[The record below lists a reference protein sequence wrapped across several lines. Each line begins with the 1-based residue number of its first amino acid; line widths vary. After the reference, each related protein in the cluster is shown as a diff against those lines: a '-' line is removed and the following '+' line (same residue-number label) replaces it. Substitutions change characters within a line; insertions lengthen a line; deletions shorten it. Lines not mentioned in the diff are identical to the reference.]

1 MSCQRKLCLQ
11 EPPLVSLEVPTLFV
25 STKQDPHAGSLLEV
39 RSRMRRA
46 PDVRLELLEVGAAI
60 NMGQSQWCLHGILA
74 LVYTVADI
82 LCRQEPAAQTARAAG
97 LIPYP
102 C

>member
-1 MSCQRKLCLQ
+1 M
-11 EPPLVSLEVPTLFV
+11 

-60 NMGQSQWCLHGILA
+60 NTGQSQWCLHGILA
-74 LVYTVADI
+74 LVYTIAGMDI